1 MYVCDAAWREIR
13 CAASDWHCLQSKSCL
28 ACIATTNEAKPGRNF
43 ARHHQMEHS
52 IINIMIAAGNQQVR
66 EEIFNHYTQ

>member
-13 CAASDWHCLQSKSCL
+13 CAVSDWHCLQSKSCL
-28 ACIATTNEAKPGRNF
+28 ACTGTTNEAKPGRNS

-52 IINIMIAAGNQQVR
+52 IINIMVTAGDQQVR
-66 EEIFNHYTQ
+66 EEIFNH